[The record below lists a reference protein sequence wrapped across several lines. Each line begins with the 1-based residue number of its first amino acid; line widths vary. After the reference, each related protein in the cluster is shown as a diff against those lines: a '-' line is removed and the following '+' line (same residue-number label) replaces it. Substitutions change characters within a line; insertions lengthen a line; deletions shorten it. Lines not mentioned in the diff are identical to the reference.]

1 MLMYGNLIIKE
12 LPKIG
17 KVQADFKDVK
27 WTNVLDL
34 SQHRESII
42 TYLHPLAYKKRKT
55 EKQCLLS

>member
-27 WTNVLDL
+27 WTNVSDL

-42 TYLHPLAYKKRKT
+42 TYLHPLAFKKRRMT
-55 EKQCLLS
+55 Q